1 MTFEILEQYLYSRG
15 RTEPNVDLDAHILAD
30 EDKLARIAG
39 TWRDRKEEIMLV
51 VGAQM
56 AKIEV
61 YLVNKAPPVEVTVM
75 RQALAE
81 LMSVL
86 QLFAKYESEYER
98 REKKTGAE
106 PEPQAS
112 NAETQGE
119 QPVL

>member
-1 MTFEILEQYLYSRG
+1 MAYELLEQYLYSRG
-15 RTEPNVDLDAHILAD
+15 RTEPNVDLDAVILAD

-61 YLVNKAPPVEVTVM
+61 YLVRNAKPVEITVM
-75 RQALAE
+75 RQALVE
-81 LMSVL
+81 LTAVL
-86 QLFAKYESEYER
+86 DLFVKYESIYKR
-98 REKKTGAE
+98 REDEKTGKPEE
-106 PEPQAS
+106 PAN
-112 NAETQGE
+112 NAETQG